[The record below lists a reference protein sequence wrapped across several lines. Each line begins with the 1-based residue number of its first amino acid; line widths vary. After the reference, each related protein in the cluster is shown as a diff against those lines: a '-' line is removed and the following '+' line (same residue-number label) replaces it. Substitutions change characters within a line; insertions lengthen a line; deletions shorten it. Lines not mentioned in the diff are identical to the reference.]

1 MDGGIEMEISK
12 KNKPKF
18 KLGQIVATPAVL
30 EKVPKIEIEFC
41 LTRHA
46 QGNWGYLS
54 EEDREAN
61 EEAVK
66 DGDKILSAY
75 RSSAGI
81 RFWIITEADRS
92 VTTILLPGDY

>member
-1 MDGGIEMEISK
+1 MML
-12 KNKPKF
+12 NTYKPKF
-18 KLGQIVATPAVL
+18 ELGQIVVTPAVL
-30 EKVPKIEIEFC
+30 KKVPKIEIEFC

-46 QGNWGYLS
+46 QGNWGDLS
-54 EEDREAN
+54 EEDQEVN
-61 EEAVK
+61 EEALRN
-66 DGDKILSAY
+66 GDKILSAY